1 MCQGTRP
8 IHRAHTTT
16 SFSLPLYMIH
26 HVLIVGTIH
35 LPKFIPIEMT
45 VMCLNCS
52 KNKSSVVGFVVKGVF
67 CDRTT
72 VWGKAPH
79 ENQKYPWYVTKN
91 LGKKICLCKD
101 CGISLSR
108 KGDSNIVGFLNQ
120 RQYTSYKNDAN
131 LCDVL
136 HNRGY
141 LVLKEQHW
149 KDTWD
154 LGSFGLNELTECF
167 QQKKKATIQNLNSHE
182 CTLEGSPKKHKGT
195 RRWAFWEGDT
205 KFVEKAIANC
215 KGGNH
220 PSLGG
225 VRSNAST
232 RSLVQNSIV
241 HADIHHARI
250 ARDNVRH
257 ESSQTTLKHEKTL
270 ELLDFACLWRRTYID
285 MGQCP
290 HADTDAGH
298 YHLVMPMSSE
308 PYEIEVWPY
317 THLTTSR
324 CHIEENIVTSS
335 NKVTLHLRVGQILIF
350 CSNLIH
356 CGGRS
361 RYPSKNLERIK
372 KNININWFTGANK
385 NEPIADLSIHASL
398 QNTLTKQNIKS
409 NYTTGAAEFIRVYI
423 LDDMV
428 QKGIEAVQRYETMT
442 LKKNKAIQYLK
453 EMKKKRF
460 NTDVHMG
467 EGSAT
472 NSSCDC
478 LRDTRKRRRDNSTT
492 EEKEGKQ
499 EESKRKRDKV
509 KLINNCRLLF
519 HFLDDATRAIMD
531 LKED

>member
-1 MCQGTRP
+1 
-8 IHRAHTTT
+8 
-16 SFSLPLYMIH
+16 
-26 HVLIVGTIH
+26 
-35 LPKFIPIEMT
+35 MT
-45 VMCLNCS
+45 VMCLHCS
-52 KNKSSVVGFVVKGVF
+52 KNKSSVVGFVVRGVF

-72 VWGKAPH
+72 VWGKAPN
-79 ENQKYPWYVTKN
+79 ENKKYPWYVKKH

-108 KGDSNIVGFLNQ
+108 DGNSNIVGFLNQ
-120 RQYTSYKNDAN
+120 RQYTSYKNDAKK
-131 LCDVL
+131 CDIL
-136 HNRGY
+136 HKQGY
-141 LVLKEQHW
+141 LVLEERHW
-149 KDTWD
+149 KDTWN

-167 QQKKKATIQNLNSHE
+167 QQKKKKATIQHLKSHDG
-182 CTLEGSPKKHKGT
+182 TLEGSPKKHKGT

-205 KFVEKAIANC
+205 KFVEKAITNC

-232 RSLVQNSIV
+232 RPLVQNSIV

-250 ARDNVRH
+250 ARENVKH

-298 YHLVMPMSSE
+298 YHIVMPMSSE

-324 CHIEENIVTSS
+324 CHIEDNIVASS

-361 RYPSKNLERIK
+361 RHPSKNLERIK
-372 KNININWFTGANK
+372 KNININWFTGANE

-398 QNTLTKQNIKS
+398 QNTLTKQNIRS
-409 NYTTGAAEFIRVYI
+409 NYTTGAAEFIRVHI
-423 LDDMV
+423 LDEME
-428 QKGIEAVQRYETMT
+428 QKSAADCAMKYETIT
-442 LKKNKAIQYLK
+442 LKKDKAIQYLIK
-453 EMKKKRF
+453 MKNERF
-460 NTDVHMG
+460 NEDVHMG
-467 EGSAT
+467 KGSAT
-472 NSSCDC
+472 NSSCNC
-478 LRDTRKRRRDNSTT
+478 LRDSRKRRRDNSTT

>member
-1 MCQGTRP
+1 
-8 IHRAHTTT
+8 
-16 SFSLPLYMIH
+16 
-26 HVLIVGTIH
+26 
-35 LPKFIPIEMT
+35 MT

-52 KNKSSVVGFVVKGVF
+52 KNKSSVVGFVVRGVF

-72 VWGKAPH
+72 VWGKTPR
-79 ENQKYPWYVTKN
+79 ENKNYPWYVSKH
-91 LGKKICLCKD
+91 LGKKICLCED

-108 KGDSNIVGFLNQ
+108 DGESNIVGFLNQ
-120 RQYTSYKNDAN
+120 RQYSSYQNDAK
-131 LCDVL
+131 LCDRL
-136 HNRGY
+136 HNQGY
-141 LVLKEQHW
+141 LVLKEPQW
-149 KDTWD
+149 KDTWN

-167 QQKKKATIQNLNSHE
+167 QQKKKATIQNLKSHD
-182 CTLEGSPKKHKGT
+182 CTLEGTTKKHKGT

-205 KFVEKAIANC
+205 KFVEKAITNC
-215 KGGNH
+215 KGANH

-232 RSLVQNSIV
+232 RPLVHNSIV

-250 ARDNVRH
+250 ARENVKD

-285 MGQCP
+285 MGQRP

-298 YHLVMPMSSE
+298 YHIVMPMSSE

-324 CHIEENIVTSS
+324 CHMEDKNNHGNIVASS
-335 NKVTLHLRVGQILIF
+335 NKVTLHLQVGQILIF
-350 CSNLIH
+350 CSNIIH

-372 KNININWFTGANK
+372 KFININWFTGVNE
-385 NEPIADLSIHASL
+385 NEPIADLSIHAGL
-398 QNTLTKQNIKS
+398 QNTLSKQNIRS
-409 NYTTGAAEFIRVYI
+409 NYTTGVAELIPVHI
-423 LDDMV
+423 LDDME

-460 NTDVHMG
+460 EFVHMG

-478 LRDTRKRRRDNSTT
+478 LRDSRKRRRDNSTT
-492 EEKEGKQ
+492 EEKKGGEQ
-499 EESKRKRDKV
+499 EKSKRKRDNSTTEDEGGGTGV
-509 KLINNCRLLF
+509 DQQLPSPVPLLGRCNLGNNGPEKRLSGQRGLSLF
-519 HFLDDATRAIMD
+519 
-531 LKED
+531 